1 MEKKNSFLKYTVLFL
16 IFLLIGIA
24 IGVFGSKWYFSHKEK
39 DEKPAVEEVIPE
51 EKPIQIVNITDDSTY
66 SALINEL
73 YTYLN
78 RNPIYYSSVGFEIT
92 NASNETK
99 LALVYNYIIS
109 NKMDSVSTLAS
120 SWDGTT
126 CPFNEGLNSFI
137 VDGQGLGCTVSTF
150 SVQQVKDVY
159 KKLFGDTGIDP
170 SINFTGADTK
180 ICILAGDNYTC
191 GRTTGGVYSG
201 ELTPKMDIL
210 KVEKYDEDIV
220 FTEKGYLQD
229 TRTNVT
235 DGGTTNYLH
244 SSDSTDYYH
253 ELKSSDNYYF
263 IHMFKKNEDGTYT
276 YLKTTTKE
284 KKDS

>member
-1 MEKKNSFLKYTVLFL
+1 MKKKNSFLKYTILFL

-24 IGVFGSKWYFSHKEK
+24 IGVFGSKWYFAKR
-39 DEKPAVEEVIPE
+39 EKPEEKQEEIVPE
-51 EKPIQIVNITDDSTY
+51 EKPIQIVNISDDSTY

-78 RNPIYYSSVGFEIT
+78 RNPIYYTSTGFDIT
-92 NASNETK
+92 TASNETK
-99 LALVYNYIIS
+99 LSLVYNYIIS
-109 NKMDSVSTLAS
+109 NKMDAVGTLAS

-150 SVQQVKDVY
+150 TVAQVKEVY

-170 SINFTGADTK
+170 SINFSGADSK
-180 ICILAGDNYTC
+180 ICILVGEIYTC

-201 ELTPKMDIL
+201 SLTPKMDIL

-244 SSDSTDYYH
+244 TSDSTDYYH
-253 ELKSSDNYYF
+253 ELKSSENYYF
-263 IHMFKKNEDGTYT
+263 IHMFKKNADGTYT
-276 YLKTTTKE
+276 YLKTTTKD